1 MAQGFLSLPLPLV
14 YPEIWGQGLITL
26 QFLQWQNEASE
37 TFSLA
42 AALGY
47 VDVDCGEPTEAL
59 QICSRTTGRL
69 GWVGVCGVAL
79 YRVHSEL

>member
-14 YPEIWGQGLITL
+14 YPEIWGQGLKTL
-26 QFLQWQNEASE
+26 QFLQWQNEASA

-47 VDVDCGEPTEAL
+47 LDCGEPTEAL
-59 QICSRTTGRL
+59 KRCGRSTGHL
-69 GWVGVCGVAL
+69 GWGRSLWGRPL
-79 YRVHSEL
+79 QGTQ